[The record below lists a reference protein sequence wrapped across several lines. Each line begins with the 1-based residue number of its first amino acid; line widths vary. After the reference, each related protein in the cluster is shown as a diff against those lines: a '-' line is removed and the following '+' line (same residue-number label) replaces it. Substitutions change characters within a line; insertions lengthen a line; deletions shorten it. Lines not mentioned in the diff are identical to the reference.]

1 MKKPTTLEFCLVSGL
16 GWSEKHIWSMERL
29 GACGRTLM
37 NRHRV
42 LEFKGFR
49 VHGLTVLMETCF
61 FFLGGGVMGLRV
73 RVLGSRERSFLPC
86 VAFGAGL
93 ASV

>member
-1 MKKPTTLEFCLVSGL
+1 
-16 GWSEKHIWSMERL
+16 
-29 GACGRTLM
+29 M

-61 FFLGGGVMGLRV
+61 FWGGVMGLRV

-86 VAFGAGL
+86 VAFGTGL